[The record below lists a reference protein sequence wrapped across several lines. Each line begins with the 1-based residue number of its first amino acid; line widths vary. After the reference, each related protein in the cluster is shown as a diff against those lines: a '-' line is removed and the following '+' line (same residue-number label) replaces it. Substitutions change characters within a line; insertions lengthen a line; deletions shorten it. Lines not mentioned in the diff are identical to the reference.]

1 MLLFLIC
8 FIRERML
15 FWVVMVNKWMFYL
28 QNRPFSRPQND
39 PKLAPEMAPKVPPK
53 WPWIGSWNGSWSERK
68 PLPILKKSLP
78 KRLPNRLPIP
88 IFRDRESES
97 GVTFFSLPIL
107 KKSLPKRLP
116 NPLPNPLPIPIFR
129 DRESESGVTFFLT
142 PDSHS
147 RSRSRF
153 FGWKS
158 LPICQ
163 KNRNDP
169 KMKFRTLVSWNSC
182 FSALK
187 PVSGVKYNAQ
197 IQISWVISI
206 LNQAVKNLAF
216 IHWNDI

>member
-78 KRLPNRLPIP
+78 KRLP
-88 IFRDRESES
+88 
-97 GVTFFSLPIL
+97 
-107 KKSLPKRLP
+107 KRLP
-116 NPLPNPLPIPIFR
+116 NRLPIPIFR

-163 KNRNDP
+163 KNREWP
-169 KMKFRTLVSWNSC
+169 KNE
-182 FSALK
+182 
-187 PVSGVKYNAQ
+187 
-197 IQISWVISI
+197 ISHTVEG
-206 LNQAVKNLAF
+206 
-216 IHWNDI
+216 